1 MESEG
6 MSQVAF
12 ELPEEILFHLGA
24 DDQQARAELRLAA
37 AIKLFELG
45 RLSAG
50 AAAELAGIPK
60 PLFLE
65 KLSQYGTPTFDLTDD
80 ELARDLTN
88 A

>member
-1 MESEG
+1 

-12 ELPEEILFHLGA
+12 ELPEEILFHLGT
-24 DDQQARAELRLAA
+24 DDQQARAELRLMA

-65 KLSQYGTPTFDLTDD
+65 KLSQYDTITFDLTDD

>member
-1 MESEG
+1 

-24 DDQQARAELRLAA
+24 NDEQARAELRLMA
-37 AIKLFELG
+37 AIKLFELR

-65 KLSQYGTPTFDLTDD
+65 KLSQYDTVTFDLTDD
-80 ELARDLTN
+80 ELTHDLTN